1 MTKLRSYQPVVTLP
15 CAPLDI
21 IGDVHGEYEALRQL
35 LSHLGYD
42 AFGRHAAGRKLV
54 FIGDLC
60 DRGPDSPAVVRLVQG
75 MVNAGNAI
83 CILGNHELNI
93 LRGLRKDGNS
103 WFWSETADG
112 DEKFGKMRFLP
123 DVERQSMLDFFASLP
138 IVACNSQLR
147 VVHAAW
153 HTPSFNE
160 IGSQALTCIVGYFD
174 ERERQINEVI
184 RSDSRFQYY
193 VAEQKQWRAHIRD
206 EAQAVPFL
214 GATAYM
220 RELRQMANPIRVL
233 TSGVETANDETFFSG
248 GEWRFVQRARWW
260 DTYTDEVPV
269 LIGHYWRNPRVMP
282 ASALSRGRDLFAG
295 VAPYDWH
302 GARANVF
309 CVDYCVGARFLERSG
324 VLAQGQT
331 RLAAMRWPERTLVF
345 DSGEHVATGN
355 FGRRAG
361 R

>member
-1 MTKLRSYQPVVTLP
+1 MNLLHSYQPIVTLP
-15 CAPLDI
+15 SASLDI
-21 IGDVHGEYEALRQL
+21 IGDVHGEYEALSL
-35 LSHLGYD
+35 LLHYLGYD
-42 AFGRHAAGRKLV
+42 SLGRHAAGRKLV

-75 MVNAGNAI
+75 MANAGNAI
-83 CILGNHELNI
+83 CVLGNHELNI

-103 WFWSETADG
+103 WFWNETADG
-112 DEKFGKMRFLP
+112 DVKFGKMRVLP
-123 DVERQSMLDFFASLP
+123 MAERQSVLDFFTNLP

-160 IGSQALTCIVGYFD
+160 IGSQALTSIVEYFD
-174 ERERQINEVI
+174 ARERQTNDVI
-184 RSDSRFQYY
+184 HSDSRFQYY
-193 VAEQKQWRAHIRD
+193 VAEQKQWRVHISD

-233 TSGVETANDETFFSG
+233 TSGVETADSGTLFSG

-260 DTYTDEVPV
+260 DSYTEAVPV
-269 LIGHYWRNPRVMP
+269 LIGHYWRNPQDKPV
-282 ASALSRGRDLFAG
+282 SALSRGRDLFAG

-302 GARANVF
+302 GACGNVF

-324 VLAQGQT
+324 VMAQGQT
-331 RLAAMRWPERTLVF
+331 RLAAMRWPERTLMF
-345 DSGEHVATGN
+345 DSGEQVATGN
-355 FGRRAG
+355 FGRLAG
-361 R
+361 